1 MNKVAS
7 YLQEHILGEV
17 LTDSSVRDYFATDG
31 SIFKVTP
38 SMVVYPK
45 NIQDVRK
52 VARFAWQL
60 AEKKHVLPITARGR
74 GSDQT
79 GAAIGKGVAL
89 VFPAHMNR
97 LLEVDIKQRLARMQ
111 PGLNFLAFQQAMETH
126 GLFLPPYPSSIAYA
140 TLGGAIANNSSGEK
154 TVKYG
159 SMRGYIVSLEVVLA
173 NGEVIQTG
181 RINKRE
187 LEKRKGYTT
196 FEGEIYR
203 QVDGIISDNWDL
215 VQERSGLPDVSK
227 NTAGYA
233 ISDVRRKDGS
243 VDLTPL
249 FIGSQG
255 TLGII
260 TEAIV
265 RLEPYN
271 AQTTLF
277 KIDVQSAQ
285 DITDVVEALQKVG
298 PSALEIVDK
307 NLLDY
312 VDKISPNRLKN
323 IVEKPYPPF
332 VLLAEFDDKNNVQKK
347 KAKTVRK
354 ALKKSQMTFMETQD
368 YDEQQRLWAI
378 RHSAALLMWHTEGKK
393 KALPIIEDGIVPRE
407 KFAELIAKTYA
418 LFQKY
423 GLEAA
428 VWGHAGD
435 ANLHMQPFLDL
446 ASISDRQKVTKI
458 MDEYYEIVV
467 KLGGSTNAEHGDGR
481 LRAPYLPDVYGK
493 EMYKIFQQIKSA
505 FDPYGTLNTG
515 VKIDV
520 TQKELASIMRKEYSM
535 EHLADYLPCS

>member
-17 LTDSSVRDYFATDG
+17 LTDASVRDYFATDG

-74 GSDQT
+74 GSDQA
-79 GAAIGKGVAL
+79 GAAIGKGIVA

-154 TVKYG
+154 SVKYG
-159 SMRGYIVSLEVVLA
+159 SMRKYVVSLEVVLA

-203 QVDGIISDNWDL
+203 QVDGILTDNWDL
-215 VQERSGLPDVSK
+215 IQQNNGLPDVTK

-233 ISDVRRKDGS
+233 VFDVRHKDGS
-243 VDLTPL
+243 IDLTPL

-265 RLEPYN
+265 RLEPFN
-271 AQTTLF
+271 SQTTLF
-277 KIDVQSAQ
+277 KIDIQSAQ
-285 DITDVVEALQKVG
+285 DITEVVEALQKVG

-312 VDKISPNRLKN
+312 VDKICPNRLKN

-332 VLLAEFDDKNNVQKK
+332 VLLAEFDDKNNIQKK

-354 ALKKSQMTFMETQD
+354 ALKKSGMTFLETTN
-368 YDEQQRLWAI
+368 YDEQQQLWTI
-378 RHSAALLMWHTEGKK
+378 RHSAALLMWHTDGKK
-393 KALPIIEDGIVPRE
+393 KALPIIEDGIVPHD
-407 KFAELIAKTYA
+407 KFAELLAKTYA

-428 VWGHAGD
+428 VWGHAGN
-435 ANLHMQPFLDL
+435 ANLHVQPFLDL

-467 KLGGSTNAEHGDGR
+467 KLGGSTSAEHGDGR

-493 EMYKIFQQIKSA
+493 EMYKVFQQIKSA
-505 FDPYGTLNTG
+505 FDPYGTLNTD

-520 TQKELASIMRKEYSM
+520 TQKELAGIMRKEYSM
-535 EHLADYLPCS
+535 EHLADYLPHT